1 MANLSP
7 LRRLLKLVHPEAMR
21 GIGAAFYNKVSSS
34 QIFQR
39 HYELLAKDILSYCSK
54 GNLLDIGTGPAWLLL
69 KIHQYAP
76 DLRLTGI
83 DPSQVMLAKGLQN
96 ISSAG
101 LDKVIELKN
110 SGASKIPFRD
120 ESFDI
125 VISTASVHHWKEP
138 ADCFNEAY
146 RVLKKEGFC
155 LFYDV
160 VSDTPKEILKQL
172 GRDAGR
178 FKTFL
183 FWLHDFEEPFYTSVN
198 FASLAQP
205 TLFKEGKSKFV
216 GLFCCLTMKK

>member
-1 MANLSP
+1 
-7 LRRLLKLVHPEAMR
+7 
-21 GIGAAFYNKVSSS
+21 
-34 QIFQR
+34 
-39 HYELLAKDILSYCSK
+39 
-54 GNLLDIGTGPAWLLL
+54 
-69 KIHQYAP
+69 
-76 DLRLTGI
+76 
-83 DPSQVMLAKGLQN
+83 
-96 ISSAG
+96 
-101 LDKVIELKN
+101 
-110 SGASKIPFRD
+110 
-120 ESFDI
+120 
-125 VISTASVHHWKEP
+125 
-138 ADCFNEAY
+138 
-146 RVLKKEGFC
+146 VLKKDGFC